1 MLTEAQKNFLRN
13 KGVNEALGN
22 LLANVRDRRWEREHS
37 AEVLRR
43 YRNYERTKKQY
54 NASLKKRLNMNTN
67 VRNQIFRLRQNPA
80 HERILFRG
88 QRNVN
93 PATLRNRIQTL
104 PKNVP
109 KTVNMKEFVRRLNAY
124 EAMKPNYKRNMNAYS
139 EAMLQFIHVM
149 NPPYGFNTS
158 RFSPEQVALYAN
170 RLVRNLKYEKG
181 KVIGRIV
188 GNRVANPYTGIGR
201 RMAMRRF
208 PGN

>member
-1 MLTEAQKNFLRN
+1 MLTGAQKNFLRN

-22 LLANVRDRRWEREHS
+22 LLANVRERRWEREHS

-93 PATLRNRIQTL
+93 PATLRNRIQNL
-104 PKNVP
+104 PRNVP

-124 EAMKPNYKRNMNAYS
+124 EAMKPNYKRNVNAYS
-139 EAMLQFIHVM
+139 EAMLQFIRVM
-149 NPPYGFNTS
+149 NPPGLNTS
-158 RFSPEQVALYAN
+158 RFSPEQLALYAN

-188 GNRVANPYTGIGR
+188 GNRATNPHTVVGR
-201 RMAMRRF
+201 RVISKMMTR
-208 PGN
+208 